1 MAASPARARPGAM
14 EATGKGPELPPPP
27 LPPPSPSPSPSPAGR
42 EPRVRC
48 RSKRWVG
55 EVLELCGP
63 YLRALADGQPGAL
76 GAESREQAL
85 GDALWNFETAVQENI
100 TINGQPWQET
110 SDEAELQ
117 NGSDIKILEDQFDE
131 LIVETATKRKQC
143 PRKILVHV
151 IKTMKA
157 EQEMLKLYQPVVKP
171 QEIKP
176 ELSQASHMANLRQV
190 TGVTSKQ
197 ISEAMKSLPALIER
211 AEGFSQALTLQ
222 PILELCKLRQEVFA
236 ACKAKEENKIQ
247 SFITQMEV
255 TPAET
260 AASKNSNAILKRKR
274 TTDSPQ
280 TNYPLRQKI
289 TLNT

>member
-1 MAASPARARPGAM
+1 MLLPASGWVWGERGAQGFSGGPHCPPERAH
-14 EATGKGPELPPPP
+14 GPQLRIAVIDLKEVASTQPPQQKQ
-27 LPPPSPSPSPSPAGR
+27 PS
-42 EPRVRC
+42 
-48 RSKRWVG
+48 
-55 EVLELCGP
+55 LE
-63 YLRALADGQPGAL
+63 
-76 GAESREQAL
+76 
-85 GDALWNFETAVQENI
+85 NFETAVQENI
-100 TINGQPWQET
+100 IINGHPWQET

-157 EQEMLKLYQPVVKP
+157 EQEMLKLYQPVVK
-171 QEIKP
+171 QQKIKP
-176 ELSQASHMANLRQV
+176 EPSQASHMANIRQV

-236 ACKAKEENKIQ
+236 GCKAKEENKIQ

-260 AASKNSNAILKRKR
+260 TPSKKSNAILKRKR

-280 TNYPLRQKI
+280 LKYYPLRRRI

>member
-1 MAASPARARPGAM
+1 
-14 EATGKGPELPPPP
+14 PPPTP
-27 LPPPSPSPSPSPAGR
+27 TCR

-48 RSKRWVG
+48 SSKRWVREALG
-55 EVLELCGP
+55 LCAP
-63 YLRALADGQPGAL
+63 YVRALADGL
-76 GAESREQAL
+76 EAESRERAL

-110 SDEAELQ
+110 SDETELQ
-117 NGSDIKILEDQFDE
+117 NGSDVKILEDQFDE

-151 IKTMKA
+151 IKTLKA
-157 EQEMLKLYQPVVKP
+157 EQEVLKLYQPVVKP

-176 ELSQASHMANLRQV
+176 EPSQASHMANLKQA

-211 AEGFSQALTLQ
+211 AEGFSQVLTLQ
-222 PILELCKLRQEVFA
+222 PTLELCKLREEVFA
-236 ACKAKEENKIQ
+236 GCKAKEENKIQ
-247 SFITQMEV
+247 NFIAQVEV
-255 TPAET
+255 TPTET
-260 AASKNSNAILKRKR
+260 AANKNSNAILKRKR

-280 TNYPLRQKI
+280 MKNYPLRRRI

>member
-1 MAASPARARPGAM
+1 MAASPARPGAM
-14 EATGKGPELPPPP
+14 EAAAKGPEPPPP
-27 LPPPSPSPSPSPAGR
+27 PPPPSPALR
-42 EPRVRC
+42 ETRVRC
-48 RSKRWVG
+48 CSKRWVG
-55 EVLELCGP
+55 EVLGLCAP
-63 YLRALADGQPGAL
+63 YVRALADGQPGEL
-76 GAESREQAL
+76 GAESRERAL
-85 GDALWNFETAVQENI
+85 RDALWNFETAVQENI
-100 TINGQPWQET
+100 TINGHQWQET
-110 SDEAELQ
+110 SDDAELQ

-157 EQEMLKLYQPVVKP
+157 EQEMLKLYQPVVKQ

-176 ELSQASHMANLRQV
+176 EPSQASHMANLRQV

-236 ACKAKEENKIQ
+236 GCEAKEENKIQ
-247 SFITQMEV
+247 SFITQVEV
-255 TPAET
+255 TPAEA
-260 AASKNSNAILKRKR
+260 AASKNSNVILKRKR
-274 TTDSPQ
+274 TADSPQ
-280 TNYPLRQKI
+280 LKYYPLRRRI

>member
-1 MAASPARARPGAM
+1 MAASPARPGAM
-14 EATGKGPELPPPP
+14 EAAAKEPEPP
-27 LPPPSPSPSPSPAGR
+27 LSPSPALQ
-42 EPRVRC
+42 ETRVRC
-48 RSKRWVG
+48 CSKRWVG
-55 EVLELCGP
+55 EVLGLCAP
-63 YLRALADGQPGAL
+63 YVRALADGQPGEL

-85 GDALWNFETAVQENI
+85 RDALWNFETAVQENI
-100 TINGQPWQET
+100 TINGHPWQET

-157 EQEMLKLYQPVVKP
+157 EQEMLKLYQPVVK
-171 QEIKP
+171 QKEIKP
-176 ELSQASHMANLRQV
+176 EPSQASHMANLRQV

-211 AEGFSQALTLQ
+211 AEGFSQALALQ

-236 ACKAKEENKIQ
+236 GCEAKEENKIQ
-247 SFITQMEV
+247 SFLTQVEV

-280 TNYPLRQKI
+280 MKYYPLRRRI